1 MVNKIGIMQGR
12 LSKQKGIRIQEFP
25 RDTWEQEFE
34 KAKDIGFDTIE
45 WIFDSKDNPMLDD
58 KKLDY
63 ILEKI

>member
-45 WIFDSKDNPMLDD
+45 WIFDSKDNPM
-58 KKLDY
+58 
-63 ILEKI
+63 